1 MRWIVDSP
9 LTILEFAA
17 KAFPDSSRTSL
28 REWISLGRF
37 IVNER
42 AITDTRTSLNVGDAI
57 QFVSKPP
64 AYRGEPFSIA
74 YEDDD
79 LVVVDKPS
87 GLLSVA
93 RDTGDEESVHSHLKE
108 RYRKTVYVVHRLDQE
123 TSGLILFARTYDAY
137 VKLKE
142 ELKVRKMKRCY
153 EAILEGQLEGK
164 GTWECY
170 LKEEGS
176 FRVLA
181 SENPYPSYEFAATDY
196 RVLKSSMRYTR
207 VECYLQTGKKH
218 QIRVHAQRA
227 GCPVAGDERYG
238 STREVPR
245 LCLHAKELTF
255 THPRTG
261 KVMTLKSPTP
271 RLFDKMVAY
280 RKQRP
285 YQSKEKTV

>member
-1 MRWIVDSP
+1 M
-9 LTILEFAA
+9 TILEFAA

-28 REWISLGRF
+28 RDWISVGRF
-37 IVNER
+37 VINER
-42 AITDTRTSLNVGDAI
+42 AIKDSRALLQVGDAV

-64 AYRGEPFSIA
+64 AFKGEPFSILF
-74 YEDDD
+74 EDDD

-93 RDTGDEESVHSHLKE
+93 RDTGEEESVHSHLKD
-108 RYRKTVYVVHRLDQE
+108 RYRKSVYVVHRLDQE

-142 ELKVRKMKRCY
+142 ELKERKMKRCY

-164 GTWECY
+164 GIWQCY

-181 SENPYPSYEFAATDY
+181 SDNPYPSYEYAVTAY
-196 RVLKSSMRYTR
+196 KVLKSSQRYTR
-207 VECYLQTGKKH
+207 VECQLQTGKKH

-238 STREVPR
+238 SEREVPR

-255 THPRTG
+255 THPRSG

-271 RLFDKMVAY
+271 PLFDKMVAY
-280 RKQRP
+280 RKQRAYAP
-285 YQSKEKTV
+285 KPQKVSE